1 MKKLLFLLFLL
12 FLLVHFSA
20 LSHAEEKI
28 KIPMTVKHLFGE
40 TTVNLSATLYKPEG
54 EGPFPLVIINH
65 GTPRDSLDYKRT
77 LKFKSQSK
85 VFVKRGFA
93 VVVPMRRG
101 RGDSEGT
108 YAESHGK
115 CEKPDYYYASM
126 EGAKD
131 IKAVIDYMIKQ
142 PYVDKTKILI
152 VGQSTGGYTSLALG
166 SMNIEGVIGIINFAG
181 GRGSTKDDFVC
192 APNTLIWT
200 AGKFGKTSRVP
211 TLWIYTENDKYFA
224 PSISKEMFEEYV
236 KNGGKGKFVLLPPFM
251 EDGHK
256 LFHRKEGMPIWI
268 PIVDE
273 FLRELGFKF
282 NKLRHKNED
291 LSGGKDEG
299 E

>member
-1 MKKLLFLLFLL
+1 MKKFLLQVILLFLISNFTVLC
-12 FLLVHFSA
+12 
-20 LSHAEEKI
+20 HAQEKI

-40 TTVNLSATLYKPEG
+40 STVNLLATLYKPEG

-65 GTPRDSLDYKRT
+65 GTPRAQEDYKKIFT
-77 LKFKSQSK
+77 FKNQSEVFLKKG
-85 VFVKRGFA
+85 FV

-101 RGDSEGT
+101 FGDSEGT
-108 YAESHGK
+108 YAEFKGK
-115 CEKPDYYYASM
+115 CDRPDYYYPSM

-142 PYVDKTKILI
+142 PYIDKTKILI
-152 VGQSTGGYTSLALG
+152 VGQSTGVHTALALG
-166 SMNIEGVIGIINFAG
+166 SMNVDGVIGIINFGG
-181 GRGSTKDDFVC
+181 GRGSIKDEFVC
-192 APNTLIWT
+192 SPNTLIWT
-200 AGKFGKTSRVP
+200 TGNFGKNSKVP
-211 TLWIYTENDKYFA
+211 TLWIYTENDRYFA
-224 PSISKEMFEEYV
+224 SSIAKEMFEEYI
-236 KNGGKGKFVLLPPFM
+236 KNGGKGKFILLPPFM

-256 LFHRKEGMPIWI
+256 LFLRKEGIPIWV

-282 NKLRHKNED
+282 KSTLYKYED